1 VPTVGAVKDR
11 LTTIVSIAG
20 VGEDAARASVR
31 GLVER
36 LRREP
41 RVLSAEAAWEGA
53 RSRLEVTVESETDGP
68 IADADEA
75 DNFHRVWRC
84 AVACLGADPAAL
96 RFDIEGS
103 A

>member
-1 VPTVGAVKDR
+1 VAAVRER

-20 VGEDAARASVR
+20 VGEDAARASIR
-31 GLVER
+31 GLLER

-41 RVLSAEAAWEGA
+41 RVLSAGAAWEPSRA
-53 RSRLEVTVESETDGP
+53 RLEVTVESETDGP

-75 DNFHRVWRC
+75 ENFQRVWRC
-84 AVACLGADPAAL
+84 AVACLAADAGAL
-96 RFDIEGS
+96 QFDIEGS

>member
-1 VPTVGAVKDR
+1 MT
-11 LTTIVSIAG
+11 VSIAG

-31 GLVER
+31 GLLSR

-41 RVLSAEAAWEGA
+41 RVLTAEAAWEGS

-68 IADADEA
+68 ATDADEA
-75 DNFHRVWRC
+75 DNFQRVWRC
-84 AVACLGADPAAL
+84 AVACLGGDGVAL
-96 RFDIEGS
+96 RVDIVGS